1 MNHMKTKMLIAMI
14 IIVLAAIPAAAV
26 FAQDSFTFEVT
37 EGFSFAEES
46 DIAAID
52 ISVPRVS
59 GMADENDEILLNAHF
74 LAKKDEIIADYK
86 QNTEM
91 AAANYPDGN
100 GPHFEYKYS
109 WEIVTDDEDHFVI
122 WTTYF
127 FAAGSAGE
135 QNEFFNL
142 DKKTGKLLDF
152 DADAVTSLEEMAK
165 VREQIFTSMNN
176 ANLAG
181 ADFWTEGDAL
191 DVQLGQVRYLNHWYY
206 NKNGELVICFDGAEI
221 APASRGTVY
230 FVIGK

>member
-1 MNHMKTKMLIAMI
+1 MKTRSF
-14 IIVLAAIPAAAV
+14 IVLTTLILALTLVSAV
-26 FAQDSFTFEVT
+26 FADEAYSFEVS
-37 EGFSFAEES
+37 EGFSFSETT
-46 DIAAID
+46 DISSIE

-74 LAKKDEIIADYK
+74 LAKKDEIIADYE
-86 QNTEM
+86 QNLAM
-91 AAANYPDGN
+91 AKANYPDGN

-109 WEIVTDDEDHFVI
+109 WNIVTDDDDHFVI

-152 DADAVTSLEEMAK
+152 DDDAVPSLEAIAK
-165 VREQIFTSMNN
+165 IREQIFTSMSN

-191 DVQLGQVRYLNHWYY
+191 DVRLGQVRYLNHWYY
-206 NKNGELVICFDGAEI
+206 NKNGDLVICFDGAEI

>member
-1 MNHMKTKMLIAMI
+1 MKTRSF
-14 IIVLAAIPAAAV
+14 IVLITLILALTLVSAV
-26 FAQDSFTFEVT
+26 FADEAYSFEVS
-37 EGFSFAEES
+37 EGFSFSEKT
-46 DIAAID
+46 DISSIE

-74 LAKKDEIIADYK
+74 LAKKDEIIADYE
-86 QNTEM
+86 QNLAM
-91 AAANYPDGN
+91 AKANYPDGN

-109 WEIVTDDEDHFVI
+109 WNIVTDDDDHFVI

-152 DADAVTSLEEMAK
+152 DDDAVPSLEAIAK
-165 VREQIFTSMNN
+165 IREQIFTSMSN

-191 DVQLGQVRYLNHWYY
+191 DVRLGQVRYLNHWYY
-206 NKNGELVICFDGAEI
+206 NKNGDLVICFDGAEI

>member
-1 MNHMKTKMLIAMI
+1 MKTKMLIAMI

-230 FVIGK
+230 FVIGNK

>member
-1 MNHMKTKMLIAMI
+1 MKTRSF
-14 IIVLAAIPAAAV
+14 IVLTTLILALTLVSAV
-26 FAQDSFTFEVT
+26 FADEAYSFEVS
-37 EGFSFAEES
+37 EGFSFSEKT
-46 DIAAID
+46 DISSIE

-74 LAKKDEIIADYK
+74 LAKKDEIIADYE
-86 QNTEM
+86 QNLAM
-91 AAANYPDGN
+91 AKANYPDGN
-100 GPHFEYKYS
+100 SPHFEYKYS
-109 WEIVTDDEDHFVI
+109 WNIVTDDDDHFVI

-152 DADAVTSLEEMAK
+152 DDDAVPSLEAIAK
-165 VREQIFTSMNN
+165 IREQIFTSMSN

-191 DVQLGQVRYLNHWYY
+191 DVRLGQVRYLNHWYY
-206 NKNGELVICFDGAEI
+206 NKNGDLVICFDGAEI